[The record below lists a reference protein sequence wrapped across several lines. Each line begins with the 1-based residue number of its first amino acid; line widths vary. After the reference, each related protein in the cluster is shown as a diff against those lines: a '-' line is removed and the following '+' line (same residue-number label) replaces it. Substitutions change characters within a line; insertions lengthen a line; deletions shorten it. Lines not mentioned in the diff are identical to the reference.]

1 MDDDSRYPRSNLA
14 STLPPAALVATVT
27 RGPGEGSS
35 HGEVGGRFLRSLCL
49 PLYAGLARAGNYTIL
64 WFKLD

>member
-1 MDDDSRYPRSNLA
+1 MDGELRHPSSNLV
-14 STLPPAALVATVT
+14 STFPPALVATVT

-35 HGEVGGRFLRSLCL
+35 HGEEAFLRSLCL
-49 PLYAGLARAGNYTIL
+49 QLDTGLAVSHNTIV